1 MGWVM
6 VRLRECVYR
15 RLVELKREWGEP
27 SINATVEKLLQVQ
40 TTEHTEQQVKPTG
53 ESQVKGHYTITVN
66 EDTYNALSILKAYL
80 SVITGQELTMEDV
93 IGVLITYWTL
103 KPRQNTTPSPRG
115 GVLLPYVGWWFLKWC
130 HSPCRISLGSF

>member
-1 MGWVM
+1 MVLHRGVGMGWVM

-53 ESQVKGHYTITVN
+53 ESQVKGHYTITVS

-93 IGVLITYWTL
+93 IRVLITYWTL
-103 KPRQNTTPSPRG
+103 PRQNTTPSPRG
-115 GVLLPYVGWWFLKWC
+115 GLSFTLRDVG
-130 HSPCRISLGSF
+130 